1 MDVLSYFLA
10 RLLRGFGAYLPFSRA
25 AALRRDWENTCSLS
39 YRHRW
44 ILRPLRRQTRP
55 GVRPPSPLARG
66 PRPQRSPALSGP
78 RSPPPGGAEDEVADS
93 PLSDLATAA
102 LEGSLARRT
111 GGGIPG
117 VPLMLTGPSTVRLE
131 AKNIRPRESSKF
143 SDNLKKNGKS

>member
-1 MDVLSYFLA
+1 MSFPISLPDSCADLALISPFQEPRPCGETGRTHAHCLIGIDGSCGLSGG
-10 RLLRGFGAYLPFSRA
+10 R
-25 AALRRDWENTCSLS
+25 
-39 YRHRW
+39 
-44 ILRPLRRQTRP
+44 
-55 GVRPPSPLARG
+55 LARG
-66 PRPQRSPALSGP
+66 FVPPRLSHAVP
-78 RSPPPGGAEDEVADS
+78 DRKEVRRCPDPVPPPPPGGAEDEVADS

>member
-1 MDVLSYFLA
+1 MDLA
-10 RLLRGFGAYLPFSRA
+10 ASPEADS
-25 AALRRDWENTCSLS
+25 
-39 YRHRW
+39 
-44 ILRPLRRQTRP
+44 P
-55 GVRPPSPLARG
+55 GGSSPLASRT
-66 PRPQRSPALSGP
+66 RSQTAKKSGVVRTP
-78 RSPPPGGAEDEVADS
+78 FPPPGGAEDEVADS